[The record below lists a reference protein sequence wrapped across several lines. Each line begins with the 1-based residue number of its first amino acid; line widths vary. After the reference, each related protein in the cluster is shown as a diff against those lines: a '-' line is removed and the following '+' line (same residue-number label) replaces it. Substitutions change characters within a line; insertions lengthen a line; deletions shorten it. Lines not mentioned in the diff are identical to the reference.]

1 MPSGWPQAAP
11 HPSLEIEPTMT
22 NAFTPIE
29 ILRPTI
35 LEFGNG
41 TITAA
46 ARFAER
52 IGAKRPLVV
61 SDPFNARRVEM
72 IDVAWRCV
80 GNPAGDVADER
91 AGWQSVEVGDG
102 DRALRRRTLIRPP
115 QRLPAHS
122 RAGRRLHA

>member
-1 MPSGWPQAAP
+1 
-11 HPSLEIEPTMT
+11 MT

-41 TITAA
+41 TINAA

-72 IDVAWRCV
+72 RSMWPGVASAILLAMSPT
-80 GNPAGDVADER
+80 NA
-91 AGWQSVEVGDG
+91 QDG
-102 DRALRRRTLIRPP
+102 SP
-115 QRLPAHS
+115 S
-122 RAGRRLHA
+122 K